1 MISAWT
7 KSKKVHLFTKK
18 MKKIGIALLII
29 FVLGLGMIILNRN
42 IIARFIIVNGIKKT
56 SGLNVE
62 IGRLNIGLPS
72 VEISGLKIHNPPG
85 FNQPVLAD
93 IPKIYFD
100 FDLPAF
106 FKNKVYI
113 LKFEIEVKE
122 LNIILNE
129 KGKLNVNSL
138 ALLAPKPGKGKPPEI
153 KINQLKIKIDKV
165 VYKGYLPAIGVKSME
180 FNPNINETFHNVTDP
195 SKVTSEIMQKVL
207 SRIGIEKFAGFNIQ
221 VAAQNS
227 FKEAGAVIQDT
238 LDNTGKNLKKI
249 FSN

>member
-1 MISAWT
+1 
-7 KSKKVHLFTKK
+7 
-18 MKKIGIALLII
+18 MKKIWITLLVIFGLVLAVII
-29 FVLGLGMIILNRN
+29 FNRN

-85 FNQPVLAD
+85 FKGPVLAD
-93 IPKIYFD
+93 IRKIYFD
-100 FDLPAF
+100 FNLPAF

-138 ALLAPKPGKGKPPEI
+138 ALLVPKPGKGKPPEI
-153 KINQLKIKIDKV
+153 KIDQLKVKIDKV
-165 VYKGYLPAIGVKSME
+165 VYKGYFPAMGAQSME

-195 SKVTSEIMQKVL
+195 AKVTSEILQKVL
-207 SRIGIEKFAGFNIQ
+207 SRIGIEKFSGFNIQ
-221 VAAQNS
+221 GAAQNP
-227 FKEAGAVIQDT
+227 FKEAGLAIQDT
-238 LDNTGKNLKKI
+238 LDNTGRNLKEI